1 MTAVEAPDTP
11 FPPAPVEEL
20 LRLFGKAV
28 RAHQLYLPNNPVYKS
43 SIDAVRAAFQ
53 PIWEQTDEL
62 PLRFTEAAVNWYGH
76 PVLTDNSRGSDNLA
90 WTFFKDGIREITI
103 VRGFE
108 DAELVRLFEILQRVR
123 KAAPDEDDL
132 LTMLWEADFASLRY
146 RYVDIGAEASAS
158 LDDAG
163 DGGEGGEGARQ
174 PVPADGIAAAAREP
188 VTESRPGIVN
198 LQDFDAT
205 LYFLDEKEL
214 EYLRHEIEREY
225 SADLRQN
232 VLAILFDIYETQKAP
247 AVRDE
252 VAAVL
257 ESMMVALLAAGQL
270 RPVAYLL
277 SESQSVAGSAADLSD
292 DQRARL
298 SRLPDKL
305 SAPEAL
311 GQLLQ
316 ALDESADPPPPDEL
330 TLLFGQLRPR
340 ALESI
345 LAWLNR
351 ASSERVR
358 ALVASAADRLAA
370 AHPGELIRLIA
381 SRQRDVA
388 AEAVRRSGAM
398 RSQPTVPALAKLL
411 VECDDAA
418 LRLAAVQAL
427 TQIDSPGAM
436 QALERSIEDDDRDVR
451 VAAVRALGAK
461 AYRAVLGRIEGR
473 VKGKAMKTADL
484 TERMAFFEAYGSMCG
499 DGGVAYLDDLLNAKG
514 MFGMREDAEVRAC
527 AAIALGRIGTRKA
540 QEALHKAAGQKD
552 IVVRNAISRAQRGGQ
567 Q

>member
-76 PVLTDNSRGSDNLA
+76 PVLTDSSRGSDNLA

-103 VRGFE
+103 ARGFE
-108 DAELVRLFEILQRVR
+108 DAELVRLFEILHRVR

-146 RYVDIGAEASAS
+146 RYVDIGAEGSAS

-163 DGGEGGEGARQ
+163 DGSDGEGAGR
-174 PVPADGIAAAAREP
+174 PLSPDGVAAAAREP
-188 VTESRPGIVN
+188 VAESRPGIVN

-232 VLAILFDIYETQKAP
+232 VLSILFDIYEAQKAP

-277 SESQSVAGSAADLSD
+277 SESQAVAGSGADLSD

-298 SRLPDKL
+298 GQLPDKL

-316 ALDESADPPPPDEL
+316 ALDESADLPPPEEL
-330 TLLFGQLRPR
+330 TLLFGQLRPQ

-345 LAWLNR
+345 FAWLHR

-358 ALVASAADRLAA
+358 ALVAGAADRLAA

-388 AEAVRRSGAM
+388 GEAVRRSGAM

-451 VAAVRALGAK
+451 IAAVRALGAK
-461 AYRAVLGRIEGR
+461 AYRGVLGRIEGR

-499 DGGVAYLDDLLNAKG
+499 DGGVAYLDDLLNAKS

-540 QEALHKAAGQKD
+540 QEALHRAAGQKD